1 MLTQDCFRDFLLKRS
16 YLFGFEWSLV
26 LERMVMEPV
35 TTSPW
40 WYQRGSSSFWS
51 KRPSA
56 FGSLGKPRVFS
67 FRGGICG
74 GILVEPAE
82 VRGSRG
88 AAVTG
93 EILEAPLN
101 MGDILQWRQHRRN
114 LSGSVFRH
122 HQ

>member
-1 MLTQDCFRDFLLKRS
+1 
-16 YLFGFEWSLV
+16 LFGFEWSLV

-67 FRGGICG
+67 FRYYRGMKSPFFQWRGFFP
-74 GILVEPAE
+74 LLESS
-82 VRGSRG
+82 VRYDSRG
-88 AAVTG
+88 V
-93 EILEAPLN
+93 
-101 MGDILQWRQHRRN
+101 RRD
-114 LSGSVFRH
+114 GVDV
-122 HQ
+122 